1 MTRNGRRYMI
11 KGFVRDDGATDGTLS
26 VALQKE
32 FSLAIRLEHPNIVHV
47 ENIERVW
54 GFGECIVMEYVEG
67 RTLGQWLNTRP
78 SRSARFRVARQ
89 LMDAMNYMHQQGVC
103 HRDLKPDNVMITER
117 RQDAKILDMGLGD
130 ADDFIVL
137 KEQKGT
143 ARYGAPE
150 QQQAGQADSH
160 ADIYSLGL
168 LLKALKLPLAYRYE
182 VHRMTAK
189 TAEKR
194 PDMVQVVRHFNNI
207 GRAIRLLPMIMAL
220 AIMGGTFALGLSMRD
235 NVRVVRQP
243 AADTVYTVVRD
254 TVYLKNEMPSG
265 TKNAEITA
273 AHADMLYRQAVKD
286 VEELVASR
294 ASELIDV
301 GGDVDKTDEYVARQK
316 AEFAEFE
323 AIKVQLY
330 KDLRKAGLK
339 DTQAGN
345 MLNLLEI
352 KHSKLYNDQVVAPIL
367 QRQAASQ

>member
-1 MTRNGRRYMI
+1 
-11 KGFVRDDGATDGTLS
+11 
-26 VALQKE
+26 
-32 FSLAIRLEHPNIVHV
+32 
-47 ENIERVW
+47 
-54 GFGECIVMEYVEG
+54 
-67 RTLGQWLNTRP
+67 
-78 SRSARFRVARQ
+78 
-89 LMDAMNYMHQQGVC
+89 
-103 HRDLKPDNVMITER
+103 
-117 RQDAKILDMGLGD
+117 
-130 ADDFIVL
+130 
-137 KEQKGT
+137 
-143 ARYGAPE
+143 
-150 QQQAGQADSH
+150 
-160 ADIYSLGL
+160 
-168 LLKALKLPLAYRYE
+168 
-182 VHRMTAK
+182 MTAK

-265 TKNAEITA
+265 TKNAETTA

-301 GGDVDKTDEYVARQK
+301 GGDVDKTDEFVARQK

-339 DTQAGN
+339 DTQAGD